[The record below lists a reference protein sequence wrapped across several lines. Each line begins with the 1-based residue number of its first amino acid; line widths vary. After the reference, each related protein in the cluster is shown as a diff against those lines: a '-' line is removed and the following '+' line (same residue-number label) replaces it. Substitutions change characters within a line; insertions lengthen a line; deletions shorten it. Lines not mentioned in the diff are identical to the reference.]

1 MLGLGGIGLKLMLA
15 GIAVSVALGAFG
27 IFVANIKAGERARIN
42 AELSEQRR
50 EMAAARHKAIKESE
64 RRLYE
69 SRQREAK
76 ARLEF
81 EEWAGEKIESGDCR
95 AGGDDIS
102 RLQSLYPAGQP

>member
-15 GIAVSVALGAFG
+15 GIAASVALGAFG

-69 SRQREAK
+69 SRQREARS
-76 ARLEF
+76 RLEF
-81 EEWAGEKIESGDCR
+81 EEWRSAQT
-95 AGGDDIS
+95 DDGCVFSPDTI
-102 RLQSLYPAGQP
+102 RQLQSYGYSSDS